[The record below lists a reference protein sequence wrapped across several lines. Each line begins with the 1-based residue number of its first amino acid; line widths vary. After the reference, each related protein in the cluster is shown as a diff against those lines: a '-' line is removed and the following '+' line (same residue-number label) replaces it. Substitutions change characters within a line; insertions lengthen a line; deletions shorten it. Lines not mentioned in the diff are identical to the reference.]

1 MTTCRRRRRWNSC
14 MPGSA
19 ISSARHA
26 YSAIL
31 WAISG
36 SSSLIP
42 LYCEVE
48 LLRLSHLRIGAP
60 RRRIPLRMRW
70 ALDRRHCSTDSGLSH
85 LPCALRR
92 RVWASRTTL
101 MVSNPV
107 LEETHAQDEIFRMV
121 ARQLRTTR
129 NGRHAVTENEHCT
142 LRWAVL
148 SLPEGSNFSL

>member
-19 ISSARHA
+19 ISSAGHA

-36 SSSLIP
+36 SSPLIP

-48 LLRLSHLRIGAP
+48 LLRSSHLR
-60 RRRIPLRMRW
+60 
-70 ALDRRHCSTDSGLSH
+70 ALDRRHCFTHSGLSH

-92 RVWASRTTL
+92 RVWASCTTL
-101 MVSNPV
+101 RVSNPAF
-107 LEETHAQDEIFRMV
+107 EETQAQDEIFRMV
-121 ARQLRTTR
+121 ARQLRITR
-129 NGRHAVTENEHCT
+129 NGRHAVTENEQCT
-142 LRWAVL
+142 PR
-148 SLPEGSNFSL
+148 